1 MHPVAGVGPV
11 PVVPPSGL
19 WRAWTFDPL
28 VVAGLGAAAVLYAR
42 GWARLKRGPR
52 RLVRPRQAV
61 AFFAGLGLLAAAL
74 VSPVDALADTLLSVH
89 MVQHL
94 ILLMVAPPL
103 LVYGR
108 PGLVTFLGLPASS
121 RSALGALAARRR
133 LRRAGTVVLNPL
145 VVLVATAAA
154 LWGWHLPGPYQ
165 AAITHPALHAVEHLT
180 FLVSALAFWSLV
192 IDAAPRR
199 RLGYGPAILLVF
211 VTMLAGAALGAL
223 ITFSSTVLY
232 PIYGAGARLWGT
244 TPLADQQAA
253 GAIMWIP
260 PGAVSFLTVIFL
272 AMRWFEDVD
281 AKVRAAETAAGSP
294 AGPFVEAAGTSTS
307 GGSRA

>member
-1 MHPVAGVGPV
+1 MLWALPEASRRALGGWWKRAGPLRAV
-11 PVVPPSGL
+11 
-19 WRAWTFDPL
+19 WRAVSRPL
-28 VVAGLGAAAVLYAR
+28 VVWTL
-42 GWARLKRGPR
+42 
-52 RLVRPRQAV
+52 QAV
-61 AFFAGLGLLAAAL
+61 A
-74 VSPVDALADTLLSVH
+74 
-89 MVQHL
+89 
-94 ILLMVAPPL
+94 
-103 LVYGR
+103 
-108 PGLVTFLGLPASS
+108 
-121 RSALGALAARRR
+121 
-133 LRRAGTVVLNPL
+133 
-145 VVLVATAAA
+145 
-154 LWGWHLPGPYQ
+154 LWAWHLPGPYQ

-180 FLVSALAFWSLV
+180 FVVSALAFWSLV

-272 AMRWFEDVD
+272 ALRWFEDVD

-294 AGPFVEAAGTSTS
+294 AGPFMEAAGTSTS

>member
-11 PVVPPSGL
+11 AVVPPSGL
-19 WRAWTFDPL
+19 WGAWTFDPL
-28 VVAGLGAAAVLYAR
+28 VVAGLGVAAALYAR
-42 GWARLKRGPR
+42 GLAKLRRH

-61 AFFAGLGLLAAAL
+61 SFFAGLAVLATAL

-108 PGLVTFLGLPASS
+108 PGLVMFLGLPASS
-121 RSALGALAARRR
+121 RSGLGALAARRR
-133 LRRAGTVVLNPL
+133 LRQAATVVLNPL
-145 VVLVATAAA
+145 VVLVATVAA

-180 FLVSALAFWSLV
+180 FVVSALAFWSLV

-211 VTMLAGAALGAL
+211 VTMLASAALGAL

-244 TPLADQQAA
+244 TPLADQQVA

-260 PGAVSFLTVIFL
+260 PGAVYFLTVIFL
-272 AMRWFEDVD
+272 ALRWFEDVD
-281 AKVRAAETAAGSP
+281 RRVRAAETAAG
-294 AGPFVEAAGTSTS
+294 PFLGAAGTSTS